1 MLLRQFFLAT
11 LAAGICCY
19 GQNARTGGEQI
30 FERSGCA
37 QCHSV
42 ENRGGALGPELSEA
56 GIVLSRESLRLAI
69 VNPGAE
75 IEHGYGTVVAV
86 PAAGEKVEG
95 IALNEDDISIQMRT
109 TDGNLRSFKKDD
121 LRDLQRHKR
130 SLMPSYANKLS
141 PAEIDS
147 LVAYLETLKGSHPA
161 PGTPVR
167 RTRDTA
173 GISENL
179 EFLERPDRDEEEPPD
194 ELLDALQI
202 PAGAA
207 VADLGAGTGY
217 FTWRLAQRV
226 GPQGKVIA
234 VDIQKK
240 MLDLIAKE
248 VKRHDLH
255 NVELVLGDEYGPHL
269 PEKSL
274 DLVLIAY
281 AYHEFSQPEE
291 MMAAVRRSLKPGG
304 RVVLLEYALE
314 SAYTSVPG
322 LHKMRLEDIRSEIE
336 PMGFALDRMLRL
348 APKQHCLILK
358 NGRASGRRPDEAIFI
373 AHDLRNCLHGDMIR
387 KVLAIVGS
395 AVSRRSGVR
404 DVAQLTVSDR
414 R

>member
-1 MLLRQFFLAT
+1 MRQFFLAT
-11 LAAGICCY
+11 LATGICCY
-19 GQNARTGGEQI
+19 GQDSQAARGEQI

-42 ENRGGALGPELSEA
+42 ENSGGALGPDLSEA
-56 GIVLSRESLRLAI
+56 GIVLSPDSLRLAI
-69 VNPGAE
+69 TNPSAE
-75 IEHGYGTVVAV
+75 ITRRYETVVAI
-86 PAAGEKVEG
+86 PAAGKKVEG

-121 LRDLQRHKR
+121 LRDLQREER

-147 LVAYLETLKGSHPA
+147 LVGYLETLKGTHPA

-167 RTRDTA
+167 RTRETA

-179 EFLERPDRDEEEPPD
+179 EFLGRPERDEEEPPD

-202 PAGAA
+202 PAGSA

-217 FTWRLAQRV
+217 FTWRLAERA

-234 VDIQKK
+234 VDIQQK
-240 MLDLIAKE
+240 MLDLVAKE
-248 VKRHDLH
+248 VKQHGLH
-255 NVELVLGDEYGPHL
+255 NVDLVLGGEHDPHL
-269 PEKSL
+269 PENFL

-291 MMAAVRRSLKPGG
+291 IMAAVRRSLKRGG

-314 SAYTSVPG
+314 SAYTPVPG

-336 PMGFALDRMLRL
+336 PMGFALDRVLHL
-348 APKQHCLILK
+348 IPKQHCV
-358 NGRASGRRPDEAIFI
+358 IFVKWP
-373 AHDLRNCLHGDMIR
+373 RE
-387 KVLAIVGS
+387 
-395 AVSRRSGVR
+395 
-404 DVAQLTVSDR
+404 Q
-414 R
+414 

>member
-1 MLLRQFFLAT
+1 MLLRQFFLAA
-11 LAAGICCY
+11 LATGICCY
-19 GQNARTGGEQI
+19 GQNAQAARGKQI

-42 ENRGGALGPELSEA
+42 ENRGGALGPDLSEA
-56 GIVLSRESLRLAI
+56 GIVLSRKSLRLAI
-69 VNPGAE
+69 ANPSAR
-75 IEHGYGTVVAV
+75 IARGYKTVVAV
-86 PAAGEKVEG
+86 PAAGKKVEG

-109 TDGNLRSFKKDD
+109 ADGDLRSFKKDD
-121 LRDLQRHKR
+121 LRDLQREER

-141 PAEIDS
+141 SAEIDS
-147 LVAYLETLKGSHPA
+147 LVEYLETLKGAHPA

-179 EFLERPDRDEEEPPD
+179 EFLGRPERDEEEPPD

-202 PAGAA
+202 PTGSAL
-207 VADLGAGTGY
+207 ADLGAGTGY
-217 FTWRLAQRV
+217 FTWRLAQRA
-226 GPQGKVIA
+226 GPQGRVIA
-234 VDIQKK
+234 VDIQQK
-240 MLDLIAKE
+240 MLDLVARE
-248 VKRHDLH
+248 VKQHDLY
-255 NVELVLGDEYGPHL
+255 NVDLVLGSEHDPHL

-291 MMAAVRRSLKPGG
+291 IMAAVRRSLKPGG

-336 PMGFALDRMLRL
+336 PMGFALDRMLHL
-348 APKQHCLILK
+348 IPNQHCV
-358 NGRASGRRPDEAIFI
+358 IFVKWP
-373 AHDLRNCLHGDMIR
+373 RE
-387 KVLAIVGS
+387 
-395 AVSRRSGVR
+395 
-404 DVAQLTVSDR
+404 Q
-414 R
+414 